1 MTDYNLRRV
10 KDLLIGAVAGML
22 FVGFIQEVG
31 TRYGT

>member
-10 KDLLIGAVAGML
+10 KDLLIGTVAGMIL
-22 FVGFIQEVG
+22 VGFIQEVG